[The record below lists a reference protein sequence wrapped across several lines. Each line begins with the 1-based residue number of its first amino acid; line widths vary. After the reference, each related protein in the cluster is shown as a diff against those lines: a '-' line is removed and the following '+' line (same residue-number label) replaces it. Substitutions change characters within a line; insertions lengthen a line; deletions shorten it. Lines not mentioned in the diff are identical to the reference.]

1 MNINALLE
9 LDKRM
14 LDAADVANEVAKKE
28 TKAGRT
34 DAALIAI
41 HAFLTLVQLELELAD
56 ILDGIEESVE
66 LEKN

>member
-28 TKAGRT
+28 TKAGRL
-34 DAALIAI
+34 DAAMVAI
-41 HAFLTLVQLELELAD
+41 NAFLTLVQLELELAD